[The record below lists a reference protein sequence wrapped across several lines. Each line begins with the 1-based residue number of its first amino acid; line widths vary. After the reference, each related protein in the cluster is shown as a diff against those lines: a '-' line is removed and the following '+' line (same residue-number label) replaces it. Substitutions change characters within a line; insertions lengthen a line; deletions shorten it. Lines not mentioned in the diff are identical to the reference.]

1 MPLHYLVFQMSSRT
15 THQVVRL
22 TRYIDVPGHTTMLVR
37 VMTETGHR
45 WYPEYT
51 VEEQFRDFN
60 QSQFI
65 CTVRIFPSYPGAT
78 EPLRWSYG
86 LGITM
91 EMSVQD
97 AAYSMISIIRV
108 GYASLQDTEFRYFPA
123 AHTGLE
129 GYYTGLYADASHE
142 DPHLHTTTKML
153 EERD

>member
-1 MPLHYLVFQMSSRT
+1 
-15 THQVVRL
+15 
-22 TRYIDVPGHTTMLVR
+22 
-37 VMTETGHR
+37 MTQTDYR

-65 CTVRIFPSYPGAT
+65 CTVRIFPSYPGST
-78 EPLRWSYG
+78 KPLHWSYG

-97 AAYSMISIIRV
+97 AAYSMISIIRD
-108 GYASLQDTEFRYFPA
+108 GYASLQDTEFHYLPA
-123 AHTGLE
+123 AHTGQE

-142 DPHLHTTTKML
+142 EPLLCTTTEML
-153 EERD
+153 EERDRENRALRMELYNTRQDHWATLT